1 MQDKH
6 SNEFDLQVRSM
17 LADAGI
23 KPSRRVWKA
32 VSSRLD
38 AVEAASAA
46 PTWGWMKWAGMAF
59 AAAAVA
65 AAVFFTGT
73 HNSIPTKIHNQEQAL
88 LAQAGTDADTP
99 ATTEVPASVPAGE
112 TVAETVPSAPSP
124 RRASLAR
131 PAGQPVVSPEA
142 SVSPADAEA
151 SAPAAAKQQPAD
163 GQPKQ
168 EQQQTTPSTQ
178 PKQKEQPVR
187 TVVTDPFAGPLTTT
201 KQAFKPR
208 VALYAQGAIGSNE
221 SDFRPTGAMMA
232 PGKSSGFSE
241 LGSSSFGIPFTVGL
255 GVRIYLLPRFS
266 LGTGLD
272 YSLLTRTFTGSYGDV
287 SGTVSHTLQY
297 LGVPLNL
304 YYDILSSDKI
314 KFYVYGGGEV
324 EYCLSNKYRLFANPD
339 IIRTYPV
346 EGLQFSVGG
355 GVGVEFMLGRRLGL
369 YLDPGVNYYFPG
381 NQPRNIRT
389 DKPLLLNFDAGLRF
403 NF

>member
-6 SNEFDLQVRSM
+6 SNDFDLQVRSI

-38 AVEAASAA
+38 AAQAA
-46 PTWGWMKWAGMAF
+46 PAAPAWGWMKWAGMSL

-65 AAVFFTGT
+65 ATLFFTGT
-73 HNSIPTKIHNQEQAL
+73 RHSIPTKIHNQEQAL

-99 ATTEVPASVPAGE
+99 VPAAVPASVPAGE
-112 TVAETVPSAPSP
+112 AADMTVPSAPNP
-124 RRASLAR
+124 RRAAPVRSE
-131 PAGQPVVSPEA
+131 GKPVVRPEA
-142 SVSPADAEA
+142 SASPAEPEA
-151 SAPAAAKQQPAD
+151 SAPAVGDQPV
-163 GQPKQ
+163 Q
-168 EQQQTTPSTQ
+168 EQQEPAPQQTAPSVRQ
-178 PKQKEQPVR
+178 KQHEQVR
-187 TVVTDPFAGPLTTT
+187 TVVSDPFAGPVAT

-208 VALYAQGAIGSNE
+208 VALYAQGAVGSNE
-221 SDFRPTGAMMA
+221 SDFRPAGVMMA

-241 LGSSSFGIPFTVGL
+241 LGSSSFGVPFTL
-255 GVRIYLLPRFS
+255 GIGARIYLLPRFS

-297 LGVPLNL
+297 IGVPLNL
-304 YYDILSSDKI
+304 YYDVLSSDKI

-339 IIRTYPV
+339 IIRSYPV

-355 GVGVEFMLGRRLGL
+355 GIGVEFLLGRRVGL
-369 YLDPGVNYYFPG
+369 YLDPGLNYYFPG
-381 NQPRNIRT
+381 NQPRSIRT
-389 DKPLLLNFDAGLRF
+389 DKPLLLNFDAGQRF

>member
-6 SNEFDLQVRSM
+6 SEDFDLQVRSM

-23 KPSRRVWKA
+23 KAPRRVWKA

-38 AVEAASAA
+38 AAEAASAT

-65 AAVFFTGT
+65 AALFFTGT

-99 ATTEVPASVPAGE
+99 APSAVPASVPAGE
-112 TVAETVPSAPSP
+112 TAPEPVPSAPSP
-124 RRASLAR
+124 RRAIPAR

-151 SAPAAAKQQPAD
+151 SAPAAAEQPAAT
-163 GQPKQ
+163 
-168 EQQQTTPSTQ
+168 QQDPV
-178 PKQKEQPVR
+178 QKETSPSVQQKQTDKPLQ
-187 TVVTDPFAGPLTTT
+187 TVVTDPFAGPVTT

-208 VALYAQGAIGSNE
+208 TALYAQGAIGSNE
-221 SDFRPTGAMMA
+221 SDFRPIGAMMA

-241 LGSSSFGIPFTVGL
+241 LGSSSFGVPFTVGL

-287 SGTVSHTLQY
+287 SGTVTHTLHY

-369 YLDPGVNYYFPG
+369 YLDPGVSYYFPG
-381 NQPRNIRT
+381 KQPRSIRT
-389 DKPLLLNFDAGLRF
+389 DKPFLLNFDAGLRF

>member
-6 SNEFDLQVRSM
+6 SNDFDLQVRSM

-23 KPSRRVWKA
+23 KAPRRVWKA

-38 AVEAASAA
+38 AAQDASAA
-46 PTWGWMKWAGMAF
+46 PVWGWMRWAGMAV

-65 AAVFFTGT
+65 AALFFTGT
-73 HNSIPTKIHNQEQAL
+73 QNSIPTKIHNQPQAL
-88 LAQAGTDADTP
+88 LAQAGTDADTQVP
-99 ATTEVPASVPAGE
+99 AAVSASVPAGE
-112 TVAETVPSAPSP
+112 TAEPAAPSTPSP
-124 RRASLAR
+124 RRATNVR
-131 PAGQPVVSPEA
+131 PAGKPVVSPEV

-151 SAPAAAKQQPAD
+151 SAPAAAEPQPAT
-163 GQPKQ
+163 GQQDPAPRETAPAGQKQ
-168 EQQQTTPSTQ
+168 RTQ
-178 PKQKEQPVR
+178 PSL
-187 TVVTDPFAGPLTTT
+187 TVVPDPFADPMVP

-221 SDFRPTGAMMA
+221 SDFRPAGAMMA
-232 PGKSSGFSE
+232 PGKSTGFSE
-241 LGSSSFGIPFTVGL
+241 LGSSSFGVPFTLGL

-272 YSLLTRTFTGSYGDV
+272 YSLLTRSFTGSYGDV

-304 YYDILSSDKI
+304 YYDVLSSDRI

-324 EYCLSNKYRLFANPD
+324 EYCLSNKYRLYANPD
-339 IIRTYPV
+339 IIRSYPV

-355 GVGVEFMLGRRLGL
+355 GIGVEFLLGRHVGL

-389 DKPLLLNFDAGLRF
+389 DKPFLLNFDAGLRF